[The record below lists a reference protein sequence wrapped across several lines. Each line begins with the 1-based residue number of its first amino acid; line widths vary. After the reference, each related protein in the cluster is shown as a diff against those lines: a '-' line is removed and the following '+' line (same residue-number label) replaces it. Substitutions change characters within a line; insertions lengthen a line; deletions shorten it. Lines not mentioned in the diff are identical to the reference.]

1 MTTCRNEAGGTG
13 TGVGR
18 GESAGGMVGRGAALA
33 AAAALFL
40 GTPATTRTAT
50 AQTPDASSATV
61 PDLAAVAA
69 FEGSSLAPVVDRFSA
84 DWGALQ
90 RKWADLPYS
99 PARQQ
104 RVGDFLAGW
113 ADALAALPVARD
125 DVEGSIDHT
134 LLSAE
139 IRYRQELL
147 AREGRLLDEVAP
159 LLPFA
164 GEIIELLEIRHA
176 GTDIDG
182 EEMAAA
188 LAGLAVAVGEADAAL
203 RTRAAAG
210 GAGLGGG
217 GQTTPTPIAGLRAV
231 RVLQSYRSSLGSWYR
246 HYAGYDPLFTWWAKQ
261 PFEEADG
268 ALGLYLSTLRV
279 RVVGWPEGGEEPIVG
294 DPIGAD
300 GMAADLTREMM
311 PYTPAELIA
320 LANEEF
326 AWCEEEMLK
335 ASRELGFGEDWKA
348 ALEHVKTLHAEP
360 GGQPA
365 IVMMLAH
372 EAIDFIEER
381 GLVTVPPLAK
391 EVWRLEMMSP
401 ARQRVSPFFL
411 GGEVIRVSFPTDE
424 MTHDEKR
431 MSMRGN
437 NTHFSRAT
445 VHHELI
451 PGHHLQGFMTDRYN
465 SHRDLFGTPFW
476 TEGWALYW
484 EMLLWD
490 LGFPSTPEDRVG
502 MLFWRMHRA
511 ARIIFS
517 LSFHLEE
524 MTPDE
529 AIAFLVDRVGHE
541 PANATAEVRRSFNGS
556 YSPLYQAAY
565 MLGGL
570 QIRSLHRELVG
581 GGRMTD
587 REFHD
592 TILQGG
598 SMPIEMVR
606 ARLLSAAPGR
616 DFRAS
621 WRFYGDPM

>member
-1 MTTCRNEAGGTG
+1 
-13 TGVGR
+13 
-18 GESAGGMVGRGAALA
+18 
-33 AAAALFL
+33 
-40 GTPATTRTAT
+40 
-50 AQTPDASSATV
+50 
-61 PDLAAVAA
+61 
-69 FEGSSLAPVVDRFSA
+69 
-84 DWGALQ
+84 
-90 RKWADLPYS
+90 
-99 PARQQ
+99 
-104 RVGDFLAGW
+104 
-113 ADALAALPVARD
+113 
-125 DVEGSIDHT
+125 
-134 LLSAE
+134 
-139 IRYRQELL
+139 
-147 AREGRLLDEVAP
+147 
-159 LLPFA
+159 
-164 GEIIELLEIRHA
+164 
-176 GTDIDG
+176 
-182 EEMAAA
+182 
-188 LAGLAVAVGEADAAL
+188 
-203 RTRAAAG
+203 AG

-268 ALGLYLSTLRV
+268 ALGRYLSTLRV

-335 ASRELGFGEDWKA
+335 ASRELGFGENWKA

>member
-1 MTTCRNEAGGTG
+1 MYSLKDSPMKRILAL
-13 TGVGR
+13 V
-18 GESAGGMVGRGAALA
+18 AAA
-33 AAAALFL
+33 PVAAALFAAAPA
-40 GTPATTRTAT
+40 GTRPSA
-50 AQTPDASSATV
+50 AQTPADAESTV

-104 RVGDFLAGW
+104 RVGDFLTEW
-113 ADALAALPVARD
+113 ADALDGLPVAPD
-125 DVEGSIDHT
+125 DVEGGIDHT

-164 GEIIELLEIRHA
+164 GQIIELLEIRHA
-176 GTDIDG
+176 GGEVDG

-188 LAGLAVAVGEADAAL
+188 LAGLAVAVREAEAAL
-203 RTRAAAG
+203 RSGAAAG

-217 GQTTPTPIAGLRAV
+217 GQPTPTPIAGLRAV
-231 RVLQSYRSSLGSWYR
+231 RVLQSYRNALGSWYR
-246 HYAGYDPLFTWWAKQ
+246 HYAGYDPLFTWWASQ

-268 ALGLYLSTLRV
+268 ALGRYLSTLRV

-300 GMAADLTREMM
+300 GMAADLAREMM

-360 GGQPA
+360 GGQPE

-524 MTPDE
+524 MTPGE

-570 QIRSLHRELVG
+570 QIRSLHEELVG

-606 ARLLSAAPGR
+606 ARLLGEPPGR
-616 DFRAS
+616 DFRAE
-621 WRFYGDPM
+621 WRFYGDPG

>member
-1 MTTCRNEAGGTG
+1 MRSLMPLAIAAVCLI
-13 TGVGR
+13 VPLPGR
-18 GESAGGMVGRGAALA
+18 
-33 AAAALFL
+33 
-40 GTPATTRTAT
+40 
-50 AQTPDASSATV
+50 AQAQSTV
-61 PDLAAVAA
+61 PDLSAVAA
-69 FEGSSLAPVVDRFSA
+69 FEGSGLAPVVDRFSA

-99 PARQQ
+99 PARQ
-104 RVGDFLAGW
+104 RRMADFLAEW
-113 ADALAALPVARD
+113 AEALDELPVAEND
-125 DVEGSIDHT
+125 LEGSIDHV

-139 IRYRQELL
+139 IRYRRDLL
-147 AREGRLLDEVAP
+147 GREGRLLEEVAP
-159 LLPFA
+159 LLPFG
-164 GEIIELLEIRHA
+164 GEIVELLEMRHR
-176 GTDIDG
+176 GGEVDG
-182 EEMAAA
+182 EKMAAA
-188 LAGLAVAVGEADAAL
+188 LAGLAVAVGEAEAAL
-203 RTRAAAG
+203 RSRAAAG
-210 GAGLGGG
+210 GAGLGGV
-217 GQTTPTPIAGLRAV
+217 GQPTPTPIAGLRAV
-231 RVLQSYRSSLGSWYR
+231 RVLQSYRISLGSWYR

-268 ALGLYLSTLRV
+268 ALARYLSTLRV

-300 GMAADLTREMM
+300 GMAADLAREMI

-326 AWCEEEMLK
+326 AWCEAEMLR
-335 ASRELGFGEDWKA
+335 ASRDLGFGDDWKA

-360 GGQPA
+360 GGQPDV
-365 IVMMLAH
+365 VMMLAQ
-372 EAIDFIEER
+372 EAIDFVEER
-381 GLVTVPPLAK
+381 GLLTVPPLAK

-437 NTHFSRAT
+437 NVHFSRAT

-570 QIRSLHRELVG
+570 QIRALHRELVAEG
-581 GGRMTD
+581 AMTD

-592 TILQGG
+592 AILQGG

-606 ARLLSAAPGR
+606 ARLLGEPPGR
-616 DFRAS
+616 GFRAG